1 MVRLF
6 GHYIPRTLF
15 LLLALEFIVL
25 FVTVHI
31 AAEIRLP
38 RLEESPDLYQSFN
51 LKASIFAAIHVVVM
65 IAVGLYRRAT
75 RDSFVAIISKLF
87 WSVVIAFAVMS
98 VLFYIFPNIFIGRG
112 VFGLSLIIGFL
123 LLTVVR
129 YIFFAVADKE
139 LFQSRILV
147 LGTGSRAKQ
156 ILRLKR
162 KSDWQGLKLVGFLHL
177 KGDKDEV
184 DDENLVIRS
193 DDPLDKLVERYGI
206 DQLIIA
212 VDDTRKNYPVHDII
226 KLKLGGLR
234 IIDITEFFERQTG
247 RMEIDTLS
255 PNQVIF
261 FDGFHSDYL
270 REAVK
275 RIFDILVSLIF
286 LVISLPICLVLYFLI
301 KHESRWRD
309 PVIYSQVR
317 TGQYGEPFTVFK
329 FRSMVVDAEKDG
341 PQFAA
346 KNDARVTKI
355 GQIMRKT
362 RLDEIPQMWNVLK
375 GDMSFVGP
383 RPERPEF
390 VQLLSEKIA
399 FYNMRHRVKP
409 GITGWAQISY
419 PYGDNDED
427 AKQKLQFDLY
437 YIKNFSL
444 FLDLTILIQT
454 IQVIVWQKGSR

>member
-6 GHYIPRTLF
+6 GHYIPRALF
-15 LLLALEFIVL
+15 LLLALEFLAL
-25 FVTVHI
+25 FLSVYI
-31 AAEIRLP
+31 AAEIRFP
-38 RLEESPDLYQSFN
+38 ESPEATELFQSFN
-51 LKASIFAAIHVVVM
+51 LKASVFAGIHVLVM

-75 RDSFVAIISKLF
+75 RDSFTSVISRLF
-87 WSVVIAFAVMS
+87 WSIVLAFALLS
-98 VLFYIFPNIFIGRG
+98 ILFYLFPSIFIGRG
-112 VFGLSLIIGFL
+112 VFGISLGLGFVFL
-123 LLTVVR
+123 VIVR
-129 YIFFAVADKE
+129 YSFYSIANKE

-147 LGTGSRAKQ
+147 LGTGKRAKQ
-156 ILRLKR
+156 IMRLKR
-162 KSDWQGLKLVGFLHL
+162 KSDWQGIKLVGFFHL
-177 KGDKDEV
+177 KGDKNEV
-184 DDENLVIRS
+184 DDESIVIRS
-193 DDPLDKLVERYGI
+193 DEPLQKIVERYGI
-206 DQLIIA
+206 DHLVIA
-212 VDDTRKNYPVHDII
+212 VDDTRKNYPVNDII
-226 KLKLGGLR
+226 SLKLGGLR
-234 IIDITEFFERQTG
+234 ITDITEFFERRTG

-261 FDGFHSDYL
+261 FDGFHTDYI
-270 REAVK
+270 REAIK
-275 RIFDILVSLIF
+275 RVFDIIVSATFLI
-286 LVISLPICLVLYFLI
+286 LSLPICFVLYFLI

-309 PVIYSQVR
+309 PVIYSQIR
-317 TGQYGEPFTVFK
+317 TGQFGEPFTIYK

-346 KNDARVTKI
+346 KNDARVTRI
-355 GQIMRKT
+355 GGIMRKT

-390 VQLLSEKIA
+390 VADLAEKIP

-409 GITGWAQISY
+409 GITGWAQICY

-444 FLDLTILIQT
+444 FLDLTILLQT